1 MLKRFQVS
9 NFKQFNS
16 LEWNFSKVR
25 SYDFSRGCL
34 TETSAGNF
42 VKTAL
47 VFGRNS
53 SGKSNLG
60 LAVFDILQHLSGKAA
75 KKDAYTYYA
84 NADHPN
90 EAVKFSYTFLL
101 DGKEVVYSY
110 SKISCLELS
119 AESLLIDGNEVFSW
133 NKEENI
139 HKFDN
144 LPSFGFESPN
154 FVHKDSQLSF
164 LSYLAD
170 SPLLQPSS
178 TIRRLVDFVR
188 SMRCFSPDKGSGLG
202 GLSPV
207 KKNFESFIIRNGL
220 LEKFE
225 NFLNEHG
232 VKERLKVATTLE
244 GREGL
249 YVDHEQALPFLAL
262 ASSGTL
268 SLTSLFYWREFLK
281 ANEPSL
287 IYIDDF
293 DAFYDNEVAKQ
304 VFGIAKTL
312 DIQCILTTHNTNLLT
327 HANTRADCCFL
338 LRENNIRPFSDL
350 TTREIRQG
358 NNLEKLFL
366 SHEFEN

>member
-1 MLKRFQVS
+1 M
-9 NFKQFNS
+9 
-16 LEWNFSKVR
+16 
-25 SYDFSRGCL
+25 
-34 TETSAGNF
+34 
-42 VKTAL
+42 
-47 VFGRNS
+47 
-53 SGKSNLG
+53 
-60 LAVFDILQHLSGKAA
+60 
-75 KKDAYTYYA
+75 
-84 NADHPN
+84 
-90 EAVKFSYTFLL
+90 
-101 DGKEVVYSY
+101 
-110 SKISCLELS
+110 
-119 AESLLIDGNEVFSW
+119 
-133 NKEENI
+133 
-139 HKFDN
+139 
-144 LPSFGFESPN
+144 
-154 FVHKDSQLSF
+154 
-164 LSYLAD
+164 
-170 SPLLQPSS
+170 
-178 TIRRLVDFVR
+178 
-188 SMRCFSPDKGSGLG
+188 
-202 GLSPV
+202 
-207 KKNFESFIIRNGL
+207 
-220 LEKFE
+220 
-225 NFLNEHG
+225 
-232 VKERLKVATTLE
+232 E

-268 SLTSLFYWREFLK
+268 SLTSLFYWREFFK

>member
-75 KKDAYTYYA
+75 KKGAYTYYA

-110 SKISCLELS
+110 SKMSCLELS

-249 YVDHEQALPFLAL
+249 YVDHEQAL
-262 ASSGTL
+262 
-268 SLTSLFYWREFLK
+268 LF
-281 ANEPSL
+281 
-287 IYIDDF
+287 
-293 DAFYDNEVAKQ
+293 
-304 VFGIAKTL
+304 
-312 DIQCILTTHNTNLLT
+312 
-327 HANTRADCCFL
+327 
-338 LRENNIRPFSDL
+338 
-350 TTREIRQG
+350 
-358 NNLEKLFL
+358 
-366 SHEFEN
+366 